1 MWRST
6 NYEAVFQTFLQ
17 QKRLQWAGHKVRPD
31 NSRVPK
37 KVMGGC
43 FRGRRPVGSPRG
55 IWKDAIDLLDT
66 ELEGSSKELGIMEEE
81 D

>member
-1 MWRST
+1 M
-6 NYEAVFQTFLQ
+6 E
-17 QKRLQWAGHKVRPD
+17 
-31 NSRVPK
+31 
-37 KVMGGC
+37 GC

-66 ELEGSSKELGIMEEE
+66 ELEGSSKELRVMEEE